1 MIACGT
7 CATPSPDSW
16 GFAQAFVGH
25 NCRRQRQSSYPRHG
39 RKCLSVDPGLTPDQI
54 AARWLGASRD
64 DRYFRSHDGERVEA
78 AGARGQVGAG
88 AERLRRRRLARY
100 DRQAEP
106 RAVSDPVQRQT
117 VRLARRRQCSEAR
130 LASTLMRESRHRRS
144 AGRFHIARVSDRSS
158 MQCRRPARQQRR
170 LVAMLERRPRQL
182 KRSPD
187 EIEIS
192 INNLTE
198 IGCTTSGSI
207 TSPQLTA
214 FGRELLR
221 SLE

>member
-1 MIACGT
+1 
-7 CATPSPDSW
+7 
-16 GFAQAFVGH
+16 
-25 NCRRQRQSSYPRHG
+25 
-39 RKCLSVDPGLTPDQI
+39 
-54 AARWLGASRD
+54 
-64 DRYFRSHDGERVEA
+64 
-78 AGARGQVGAG
+78 
-88 AERLRRRRLARY
+88 
-100 DRQAEP
+100 
-106 RAVSDPVQRQT
+106 
-117 VRLARRRQCSEAR
+117 
-130 LASTLMRESRHRRS
+130 
-144 AGRFHIARVSDRSS
+144 